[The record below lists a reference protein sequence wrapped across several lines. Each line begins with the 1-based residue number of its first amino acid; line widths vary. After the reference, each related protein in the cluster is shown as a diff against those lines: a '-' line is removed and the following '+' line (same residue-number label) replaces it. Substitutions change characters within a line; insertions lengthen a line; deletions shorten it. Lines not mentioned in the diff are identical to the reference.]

1 MKKSMQKIPL
11 SVYWEWNL
19 LLNEDSKATL
29 QIHES
34 SLLFNV
40 CKRRSNT
47 LVFIRSHRSQLRNV
61 HEVLFSLLLMFF
73 WMGGGS
79 EGERISWKISYL
91 KFGYKWASNC
101 MMMWATCVV
110 YHFEKNHHQ
119 PAAVMNKVKHMRR
132 VRVLSKQACII
143 TRNSWRQA
151 WLW

>member
-1 MKKSMQKIPL
+1 MMKKSMQKIPL

-91 KFGYKWASNC
+91 KFGYK
-101 MMMWATCVV
+101 
-110 YHFEKNHHQ
+110 
-119 PAAVMNKVKHMRR
+119 
-132 VRVLSKQACII
+132 
-143 TRNSWRQA
+143 
-151 WLW
+151 